1 MNRSPGSIS
10 AVIVTGGGGLIGSHL
25 RRRHGD
31 AVEFFSAQRSEG
43 FDLLYRTSVFQFVKA
58 HAEETYCLVHLAAYT
73 DVTAAN
79 RQKGK
84 KDELCHRIN
93 VDGTR
98 HALALA
104 ARPERRAVRVK
115 QAPCEPHARSARR
128 WSHWDTRRGQDGVGA
143 IGARE
148 TGAGAP
154 HRML

>member
-43 FDLLYRTSVFQFVKA
+43 FDLLDRTSVFQFVKA

-73 DVTAAN
+73 DVTAAH

-98 HALALA
+98 HVVDACNAFGLHLIHLSTDF
-104 ARPERRAVRVK
+104 VF
-115 QAPCEPHARSARR
+115 
-128 WSHWDTRRGQDGVGA
+128 DGVSPEL
-143 IGARE
+143 IDE
-148 TGAGAP
+148 TSVP
-154 HRML
+154 NPI